1 MHLCFLIKI
10 KSSADNDN
18 DIAAGIITVKK
29 FFAHWIRKVDV
40 KRYGDDISILLL
52 TNAVDIYRYS
62 DEHLKHLLEKALKWF
77 VIQQKKVIF
86 PDHADRRDHHTGNG
100 QNSNHTTDENL
111 TDGIRKL
118 ENQLKNEC
126 VYRIL
131 MKYLCNLGLICKLI
145 QNIS

>member
-10 KSSADNDN
+10 KSTADNDN

-62 DEHLKHLLEKALKWF
+62 DEHLKHLLEKALKTKENDLLYSKKKLYF
-77 VIQQKKVIF
+77 LIMLIGEIIIQGMVKIQIIQPMKIL
-86 PDHADRRDHHTGNG
+86 RTEY
-100 QNSNHTTDENL
+100 ENL
-111 TDGIRKL
+111 KI
-118 ENQLKNEC
+118 N
-126 VYRIL
+126 
-131 MKYLCNLGLICKLI
+131 
-145 QNIS
+145 